1 MRVKA
6 IKSNKQ

>member
-1 MRVKA
+1 MKHC